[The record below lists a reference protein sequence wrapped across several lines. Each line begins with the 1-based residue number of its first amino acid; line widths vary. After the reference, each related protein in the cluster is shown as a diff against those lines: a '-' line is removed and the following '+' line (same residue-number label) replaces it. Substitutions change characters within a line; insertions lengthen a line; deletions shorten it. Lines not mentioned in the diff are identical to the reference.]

1 MARPVLRRANPVRR
15 LNVTI
20 LCMAFLLS
28 VFAARL
34 IQLQGFESA
43 RFRAEANH
51 QRLTTIDIPA
61 VRGSV
66 ISGDGTVLA
75 MTVETETVYAD
86 PLLIPAAMRL
96 KVASKLAAPLGLPA
110 ATILNDLN
118 HPSSPAYDV
127 LARNVPVT
135 AGTHIAALQE
145 PGIDMTPS
153 YNRVYPSGDMAA
165 NFVGFTDLNSGQTN
179 LIGEAGLEHEYNSL
193 LAGRAGSEQV
203 ETGTNGDPIPLTES
217 DVNPAVPAR
226 NLRLTIQAG
235 IQWEAERECKL
246 RVEQDRA
253 RNCSIIVM
261 TPTGQILAMAQ
272 WPSYNPVAPSSIAA
286 TTNINVANV
295 FAPGS
300 TLKPVTV
307 AAALEKGGQTPLSAY
322 TIPPQ
327 ITMDHQFTFHDAEAH
342 PTVRYTIAGILAHS
356 SNVGMVQVAKHITPL
371 QQYDYLRAFGL
382 GSVSGLNMP
391 GETGGILPKPGSAG
405 YWADNPFEYSFG
417 QGLDVTAVQMA
428 SVYAT
433 IANNGIRVQ
442 PTMVAGTTN
451 ADGTFSPAPKPP
463 SRRVIKA
470 KTAHELMTILQQV
483 PVLNAQG
490 GQRWGLIPGY
500 PVAAKT
506 GTAQVSAPGVGQCL
520 CQYGS
525 SYIGIAPADN
535 PKLVVAV
542 NIQDPHGKYFGVQV
556 AGPAFYDVMKFAL
569 ETMKIPPDYAKPPH
583 IRLIAP

>member
-15 LNVTI
+15 LNITI

-66 ISGDGTVLA
+66 VSGDGTVLA

-118 HPSSPAYDV
+118 HPSSPGYDV

-179 LIGEAGLEHEYNSL
+179 LIGEAGLEQEYNSL

-217 DVNPAVPAR
+217 DATPAVPAR

-286 TTNINVANV
+286 TTNISVANV

-382 GSVSGLNMP
+382 GSVSGLSMP

-470 KTAHELMTILQQV
+470 KTAHELMTILRQV

>member
-1 MARPVLRRANPVRR
+1 
-15 LNVTI
+15 
-20 LCMAFLLS
+20 MAFLLS

-43 RFRAEANH
+43 RFRTAANH
-51 QRLTTIDIPA
+51 ERLATIKVRA

-66 ISGDGTVLA
+66 TSSDGTVLA
-75 MTVETETVYAD
+75 MTVETENVYAD
-86 PLLIPAAMRL
+86 PLLIPASMRPS
-96 KVASKLAAPLGLPA
+96 VASKLAGPLRLSV

-118 HPSSPAYDV
+118 HPSSPGYDV
-127 LARNVPVT
+127 LATVPAS
-135 AGTHIAALQE
+135 AGTRIAALNE

-153 YNRVYPSGDMAA
+153 YIRVYPTGDLAA
-165 NFVGFTDLNSGQTN
+165 NFVGFTDLKGPTN
-179 LIGEAGLEHEYNSL
+179 LVGEAGLEQQYNPV

-203 ETGTNGDPIPLTES
+203 ETGTNGDPIPLTETN
-217 DVNPAVPAR
+217 VTPAVPAR

-246 RVEQDRA
+246 RVEQDHA

-261 TPTGQILAMAQ
+261 TRTGKILAMAQ
-272 WPSYNPVAPSSIAA
+272 WPTYNPAAPASIAA
-286 TTNINVANV
+286 TANISVANV

-300 TLKPVTV
+300 TLKPITV

-356 SNVGMVQVAKHITPL
+356 SNVGMVQVVQHITPL
-371 QQYDYLRAFGL
+371 QQYGYLRAFGL
-382 GSVSGLNMP
+382 GSASGLNMP
-391 GETGGILPKPGSAG
+391 GESGGILPKPGTAG

-433 IANNGIRVQ
+433 IANGGVRVQ
-442 PTMVAGTTN
+442 PTIVAGTTN
-451 ADGTFSPAPKPP
+451 ANGTFSPAPKPP

-483 PVLNAQG
+483 PGLNAQG
-490 GQRWGLIPGY
+490 GEPWGVIQGY

-506 GTAQVSAPGVGQCL
+506 GTAQVSGPGLGQCL

-542 NIQDPHGKYFGVQV
+542 NIQDPHGKYYGVQV

-569 ETMKIPPDYAKPPH
+569 QTMKIPPDYAKPPH
-583 IRLIAP
+583 IRLTAP

>member
-1 MARPVLRRANPVRR
+1 MARPVLRRANPARR

-20 LCMAFLLS
+20 LCIAFLLS
-28 VFAARL
+28 MFAARL

-43 RFRAEANH
+43 RFRAEANN
-51 QRLTTIDIPA
+51 QRLTRIDIPA

-66 ISGDGTVLA
+66 ISSDGTVLA
-75 MTVETETVYAD
+75 LTVETETVYAD
-86 PLLIPAAMRL
+86 PLLIPSSMRP
-96 KVASKLAAPLGLPA
+96 KVASKLAGPLRLPA

-118 HPSSPAYDV
+118 QPSSPGYDV

-135 AGTHIAALQE
+135 AGTRITALQE

-179 LIGEAGLEHEYNSL
+179 LVGEAGLEQEYNSA

-203 ETGTNGDPIPLTES
+203 ETGTSGDPIPLTES
-217 DVNPAVPAR
+217 NVTSGVPAR
-226 NLRLTIQAG
+226 NLRLSIQGG
-235 IQWEAERECKL
+235 IQWEAEHECKL

-261 TPTGQILAMAQ
+261 TRTGQILAMAQ
-272 WPSYNPVAPSSIAA
+272 WPTYNPVAPSSIAA
-286 TTNINVANV
+286 TTNISVANV

-300 TLKPVTV
+300 TLKPITV

-327 ITMDHQFTFHDAEAH
+327 ITMNHQFTFHDAEAH

-356 SNVGMVQVAKHITPL
+356 SNVGMVQLVKHITPL

-382 GSVSGLNMP
+382 GSPSGLNMP

-417 QGLDVTAVQMA
+417 QGLDATAVQMA

-442 PTMVAGTTN
+442 PTIVAGTTN
-451 ADGTFSPAPKPP
+451 ANGTFSPAPKPP

-506 GTAQVSAPGVGQCL
+506 GTAQVSGPGVGQCL

-569 ETMKIPPDYAKPPH
+569 ETMKIPPDYARPPH

>member
-1 MARPVLRRANPVRR
+1 
-15 LNVTI
+15 
-20 LCMAFLLS
+20 MAFLLS

-34 IQLQGFESA
+34 IQLQGFESGK
-43 RFRAEANH
+43 FRAVANE
-51 QRLTTIDIPA
+51 QRLAIINIPA
-61 VRGSV
+61 VRGSI
-66 ISGDGTVLA
+66 ISSDGTVLA
-75 MTVETETVYAD
+75 MTVETENVYAD
-86 PLLIPAAMRL
+86 PLQIPAAMRPG
-96 KVASKLAAPLGLPA
+96 VASKLAGLLRLPA
-110 ATILNDLN
+110 ATVLNDLN
-118 HPSSPAYDV
+118 HPTSPGYDV
-127 LARNVPVT
+127 LANVPVT
-135 AGTHIAALQE
+135 AGTRIAALQE
-145 PGIDMTPS
+145 PGIDMIPS
-153 YNRVYPSGDMAA
+153 YNRVYPTGGMAA
-165 NFVGFTDLNSGQTN
+165 SFVGFTSHPNSDQAKLAGV
-179 LIGEAGLEHEYNSL
+179 AGLEQEYNAE

-203 ETGTNGDPIPLTES
+203 ETGTNGDPIPLTETS
-217 DVNPAVPAR
+217 LTPAVPAR

-246 RVEQDRA
+246 RVAQDHA

-261 TPTGQILAMAQ
+261 TRTGKILAMAQ
-272 WPSYNPVAPSSIAA
+272 WPTYNPAAPSSYAA
-286 TTNINVANV
+286 TTNISVANV

-300 TLKPVTV
+300 TLKPITV
-307 AAALEKGGQTPLSAY
+307 AAALEKGGQTPLSTY
-322 TIPPQ
+322 TVPPQ

-356 SNVGMVQVAKHITPL
+356 SNVGMVQVVQHVTPM

-391 GETGGILPKPGSAG
+391 GESGGLLPKPGTAG

-433 IANNGIRVQ
+433 IANGGVRVQ
-442 PTMVAGTTN
+442 PTIVAGTTS
-451 ADGTFSPAPKPP
+451 ADGTFSPAPEPA

-470 KTAHELMTILQQV
+470 GTARELMTILQQV
-483 PVLNAQG
+483 PALNAQG
-490 GQRWGLIPGY
+490 GEPWGLIKGY
-500 PVAAKT
+500 SVAAKT
-506 GTAQVSAPGVGQCL
+506 GTAQVSGPGLGQCL

-542 NIQDPHGKYFGVQV
+542 NIQDPHGKYYGAQV

-569 ETMKIPPDYAKPPH
+569 QTMKIPPDYAKTPY
-583 IRLIAP
+583 IRLTAP

>member
-1 MARPVLRRANPVRR
+1 VARPVLRRANPVRR

-43 RFRAEANH
+43 TFRAEANH
-51 QRLTTIDIPA
+51 QRLTSIDIPA

-66 ISGDGTVLA
+66 TSADGTVLA

-86 PLLIPAAMRL
+86 PLLIPAAMRPT
-96 KVASKLAAPLGLPA
+96 VASKLAGPLRLPS
-110 ATILNDLN
+110 ATILNGLN
-118 HPSSPAYDV
+118 RPSSPGYDV

-135 AGTHIAALQE
+135 AGTRIAALDE

-153 YNRVYPSGDMAA
+153 YNRVYPAGDMAA
-165 NFVGFTDLNSGQTN
+165 NVVGFTDLNSGQTN
-179 LIGEAGLEHEYNSL
+179 LVGEAGLEQEYNSL
-193 LAGRAGSEQV
+193 LAGRAGSEEV

-217 DVNPAVPAR
+217 NMVPAVPAR

-235 IQWEAERECKL
+235 IQWEAERECQL
-246 RVEQDRA
+246 RVEQDHA

-272 WPSYNPVAPSSIAA
+272 WPTYNPVAPSSIAA
-286 TTNINVANV
+286 TTNISVANV

-300 TLKPVTV
+300 TLKPITV
-307 AAALEKGGQTPLSAY
+307 AAAFEKGGQTPLSTY
-322 TIPPQ
+322 TVPPQ
-327 ITMDHQFTFHDAEAH
+327 ITMDHQFTFRDAEAH

-356 SNVGMVQVAKHITPL
+356 SNVGMVQVVKHITPR

-382 GSVSGLNMP
+382 GSVSGLKMP
-391 GETGGILPKPGSAG
+391 GETAGLLPKPGTAG

-442 PTMVAGTTN
+442 PTMVAGTTTAN
-451 ADGTFSPAPKPP
+451 GTFSPAPKPP

-483 PVLNAQG
+483 PLLNAQG

-500 PVAAKT
+500 TVAAKT
-506 GTAQVSAPGVGQCL
+506 GTAQVSGPGVGQCL

-535 PKLVVAV
+535 PRLVVAV
-542 NIQDPHGKYFGVQV
+542 NIQDPHGKYYGVQV